1 MKIPTNKNQIRKVNA
16 TMIYQNSPSEKTEIA
31 FLQAFKTLK
40 QAELL
45 RRSGIR
51 KTQGISVSEVFKFLL
66 LLVFQGKNLYRFLDS
81 KRQESAVSK
90 NSYYGFLNTSTFN
103 WRHFLNLLS
112 TKVIVTFSRLTRPE
126 RVKVFI
132 S

>member
-16 TMIYQNSPSEKTEIA
+16 TMIYQNSSFEKTEIA

>member
-1 MKIPTNKNQIRKVNA
+1 
-16 TMIYQNSPSEKTEIA
+16 MIYQNSPSEKTKIA

-51 KTQGISVSEVFKFLL
+51 KTQGISASEVFKFLL
-66 LLVFQGKNLYRFLDS
+66 LLVFQGENLYRFLDS

-90 NSYYGFLNTSTFN
+90 NYNITIDSD
-103 WRHFLNLLS
+103 
-112 TKVIVTFSRLTRPE
+112 
-126 RVKVFI
+126 KVFKI
-132 S
+132 